1 MPIEKN
7 HPRYSQLIQVSNPTE
22 VVRKANAYLG
32 AGNFDIYVSDL
43 KTKKYMI
50 INKAN
55 GKKIHIGDINR
66 EDYTKHKDEMRR
78 KSYLARSAG
87 IRGNWA
93 DSKFSPN
100 SLARNLLW

>member
-1 MPIEKN
+1 MIEKN
-7 HPRYSQLIQVSNPTE
+7 NPKYQQLIQVSNPAE

-32 AGNFDIYVSDL
+32 ANNYEIYISPL
-43 KTKKYMI
+43 KAKKYLI

-78 KSYLARSAG
+78 KSYLARSAN

-93 DSKFSPN
+93 DSKFSGN